1 MSRIGKKGIAIP
13 DKTEIS
19 LQETIL
25 KVKGPLGE
33 LSLEVDPNLNFTVA
47 DNMITISPKTESL
60 EANALWGTYTSHVT
74 NMVKGVNTPFQ
85 KKLFLEGIGYRVEV
99 KGDKMVFAL
108 GFSHPVEVPIPDGIK
123 VVVEKNAIT
132 ISGIDKASV
141 GGFAARIRDLKKPEP
156 YKGKGL
162 RYEGEVIKI
171 KQGKKSV

>member
-13 DKTEIS
+13 PKTEVT
-19 LQETIL
+19 LQGSMV

-33 LSLEVDPNLNFTVA
+33 LSLEVDPILSLSVA
-47 DNMITISPKTESL
+47 DNMVSIVPKETTLESS
-60 EANALWGTYTSHVT
+60 ALWGTYASHLV
-74 NMVKGVNTPFQ
+74 NMVAGVNTLFV
-85 KKLFLEGIGYRVEV
+85 KKLVLEGIGFKVEV
-99 KGDKMVFAL
+99 KGDKVVFAL

-123 VVVEKNAIT
+123 VLVEKNVIS
-132 ISGIDKASV
+132 ISGIDKESV
-141 GGFAARIRDLKKPEP
+141 GGFTSRIRALKKPEP